1 MTIRAVGTQAV
12 PARPASPEWLGWE
25 ELDTRSLSVSALLW
39 LPPRSFIYPGNT
51 WISEEQGNDLEPF

>member
-25 ELDTRSLSVSALLW
+25 ELDTHSLSLCLCPSLAPSSIIH
-39 LPPRSFIYPGNT
+39 LP
-51 WISEEQGNDLEPF
+51 WKHLDK